1 MSLENYVGKQLGN
14 YRLVEM
20 IGKGG
25 MAAVYRAT
33 QPSVNRD
40 VAIKIMSP
48 SLTENE
54 AFVQRFKNEAQVI
67 ANLEHA
73 YILPVYDFGEEDNL
87 LFIVMRYL
95 PSGSLADII
104 SEHPDGV
111 PLDRAITIFNQ
122 IGEALDYAHSKGI
135 IHRDL
140 KPGNILLDDR
150 GTAYLSD
157 FGIAK
162 QIEGAENL
170 TGTGGVV
177 GTPSH
182 MAPEQGLGEKLDGRS
197 DQYAMGVILFEMLTG
212 RLPFTADNPMALML
226 KHINEPTPSPRI
238 FNASIPAP
246 VESVILRLL
255 SKEPDERYES
265 AGEMVKAMEK
275 AMSVKGD
282 ASTIA
287 ISDGQ
292 SSAGTLPMASSA
304 LGAGSTVSSPVV
316 GQGAPTTAE
325 AAAAGT
331 GAPSTVLRE
340 PVTAAE
346 KLQAMEK
353 VDTALNSVSTWINER
368 ENLGI
373 WVQGLALS
381 VATFLALS
389 RLTTNSTVEAGILA
403 LVPGLLIYSLLRA
416 PTVGALTALI
426 LLLPPLLLN
435 APGLALIWLLLIII
449 AGARLNSREIM
460 MIMISLV
467 VAGTPLGWL
476 IPLLAPW
483 WLRARRTVL
492 PAALGVIFAIAFAAI
507 LGWPNAGGLLPAPA
521 DGTYFANALTGDF
534 STTYL
539 GLFDP
544 GPWTT
549 WIDVVPNSVI
559 QTFQL
564 IGTFMNETS
573 GLPILIATGW
583 ALAAT
588 VTVSNRRVDSAVLRA
603 SGIVLGLIALLL
615 VHFLNR
621 PEGLVALNTTAVF
634 IAFMTAPLSFVLSQW
649 PVQADPNKG
658 NLSGTVLRLLRQ
670 TLGAVFIATGLGV
683 FSAQVGTPLEWMI
696 LWLGSSLGILIMLV
710 NPLIGPPIVFA
721 SLVAA
726 LAFNHTTLAIIIA
739 VLLFAYLIVNL
750 IFDRRRP
757 RRWNPLGAGLILG
770 MPGIG
775 QLGIIPV
782 GPLSIGALEAQVPA
796 ALLASM
802 GMVMLNAALID
813 NPQPLMIVA
822 QLVITVAGV
831 LTVERLMGLEILE
844 EWDHKLRRLLFTTVI
859 ALLMAIG
866 YYTLGGVP
874 LVASMNLPLALL
886 LSVIAAAALV
896 VSMGNRAMF
905 WRAFY
910 ERGEDEE
917 ESMLE
922 DEEVTGPISKRA

>member
-104 SEHPDGV
+104 GEKPDGI

-140 KPGNILLDDR
+140 KPGNILLDGR

-212 RLPFTADNPMALML
+212 RLPFTAENPMALML
-226 KHINEPTPSPRI
+226 KHINEPTPSPRL
-238 FNASIPAP
+238 FNNSIPAP

-255 SKEPDERYES
+255 SKEPDERYAS
-265 AGEMVKAMEK
+265 AGEMVKAIEK
-275 AMSVKGD
+275 AMSGKGD

-287 ISDGQ
+287 MPGDST
-292 SSAGTLPMASSA
+292 AGTLPMDSPPG
-304 LGAGSTVSSPVV
+304 GAGSTVSSPVV
-316 GQGAPTTAE
+316 GKGAPTTAE
-325 AAAAGT
+325 AAAAG
-331 GAPSTVLRE
+331 ARASSTVLRE
-340 PVTAAE
+340 PATAVE

-353 VDTALNSVSTWINER
+353 VDTALNDISTWVNKR
-368 ENLGI
+368 ENLGAWI
-373 WVQGLALS
+373 QGLALS
-381 VATFLALS
+381 LATFLALS

-460 MIMISLV
+460 MIMITLV

-492 PAALGVIFAIAFAAI
+492 PAALGVTFAIAFAAM

-521 DGTYFANALTGDF
+521 DSAYFANALTGDF
-534 STTYL
+534 STTYP

-544 GPWTT
+544 VPWTS
-549 WIDVVPNSVI
+549 WAKMVPNSVI
-559 QTFQL
+559 ATFRL
-564 IGTFMNETS
+564 IGTFMNETG

-588 VTVSNRRVDSAVLRA
+588 VTVSNRRVDSPVLRA
-603 SGIVLGLIALLL
+603 AGIVLGLIALLL

-634 IAFMTAPLSFVLSQW
+634 IAFMTAPLTFILSQW

-670 TLGAVFIATGLGV
+670 TLGAVFIASGLGV
-683 FSAQVGTPLEWMI
+683 FSAQVGTPLEWMV

-721 SLVAA
+721 SLVTA
-726 LAFNHTTLAIIIA
+726 LAFNHTTLAIVIA

-802 GMVMLNAALID
+802 GMVMLNASLID
-813 NPQPLMIVA
+813 DPQPLMIVV
-822 QLVITVAGV
+822 QLVITVSGV
-831 LTVERLMGLEILE
+831 LTVERLMGLDILGG
-844 EWDHKLRRLLFTTVI
+844 WDHKLRRLLFTTAI

-910 ERGEDEE
+910 ERGEAEE
-917 ESMLE
+917 ESLME
-922 DEEVTGPISKRA
+922 DEEVTGPMMVA